1 MEKQRTPLAIG
12 IKKINSLAMDDKTI
26 RQCVNI
32 LTELLP
38 NEREAFEKVSVDMVN
53 IAIDNLGNPNASMA
67 NEFENYFN
75 QTFTQS

>member
-1 MEKQRTPLAIG
+1 MEKQRTPLATG

-38 NEREAFEKVSVDMVN
+38 TEREAFEKAFDSGDCLIDDGCGGN
-53 IAIDNLGNPNASMA
+53 IQKYKNKKD
-67 NEFENYFN
+67 YFD